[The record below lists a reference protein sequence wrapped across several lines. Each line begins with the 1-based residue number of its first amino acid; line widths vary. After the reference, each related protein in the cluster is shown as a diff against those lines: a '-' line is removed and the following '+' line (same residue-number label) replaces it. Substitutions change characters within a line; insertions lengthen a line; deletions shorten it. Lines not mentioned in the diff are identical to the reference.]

1 MNSFKTSQKKVF
13 KQKFGKKGVG
23 KAVFSR
29 AALAF
34 DRATVS
40 SCGPEV
46 IAELLSLLIMTSRF
60 G

>member
-1 MNSFKTSQKKVF
+1 MF
-13 KQKFGKKGVG
+13 KQKFGEEGVG
-23 KAVFSR
+23 KAVFCR